1 MSSRPAAEQAGEET
15 QNRQLAYAG
24 SNPYLVAFLP
34 DVQIGQLHHYEM
46 MIAPVPYHLLPPS
59 RIPVLL
65 SALNQNRYEYRHE
78 MSLLQ
83 KWVKDKRAEKYFLM
97 NGNGDSGPCENSH
110 EILVYLVDHYPD

>member
-1 MSSRPAAEQAGEET
+1 
-15 QNRQLAYAG
+15 
-24 SNPYLVAFLP
+24 
-34 DVQIGQLHHYEM
+34 
-46 MIAPVPYHLLPPS
+46 
-59 RIPVLL
+59 
-65 SALNQNRYEYRHE
+65 